1 MLRCRI
7 DAFHPSVHQGL
18 TTVHKPKPSRFLLL
32 LNMPT
37 KQVTCPQG
45 KPVLVTVYVERPK
58 RKASSNHPHQHHPYI
73 HHTIKREVIHYR
85 HGAGGQG
92 YISRRA
98 ELLQYS
104 QRLRLSARSA
114 APASKPFY
122 PKPNHTQNPQPPAKI
137 GAVRRKQ
144 KNSEAPSCF
153 GNWKIPS
160 IFGIFTSFQAKKERK
175 TRKKRSGATS
185 NKIKSAMKSLKVQ
198 QKLGFFSKLF
208 SASSKRK

>member
-1 MLRCRI
+1 MQSQISSLCG
-7 DAFHPSVHQGL
+7 SN
-18 TTVHKPKPSRFLLL
+18 SSLLHIF
-32 LNMPT
+32 
-37 KQVTCPQG
+37 QVTCPQG

-114 APASKPFY
+114 TPASKPFY
-122 PKPNHTQNPQPPAKI
+122 PKPNHTQNPQPPAK
-137 GAVRRKQ
+137 V
-144 KNSEAPSCF
+144 PY
-153 GNWKIPS
+153 P
-160 IFGIFTSFQAKKERK
+160 
-175 TRKKRSGATS
+175 
-185 NKIKSAMKSLKVQ
+185 LP
-198 QKLGFFSKLF
+198 
-208 SASSKRK
+208 